1 MRPWIC
7 EKTQGRIRWC
17 FLCRQCGETGR
28 SVSTLGFDEFA
39 VEAGDVAQRNVLG
52 TFGCA
57 GTGVGTVAESEF
69 VHLVDHC
76 ARAAGTFNLTLGQ
89 ECELAYLCADEEHGR
104 AVLAGSHAGAA
115 ADAGSGVHSDVSHFL
130 RDGEAVGVRSSA
142 AVERNVAAGLLDLVE
157 CVAVDHEVTHNGECG
172 RAPGFDGDGVL
183 VVKFAHVEL
192 AGGDSLN
199 GAVGVSVD
207 VERTHAADTF
217 ATVAVKNYGLFV
229 AVDELLVE
237 HVEHFKER
245 ASG

>member
-1 MRPWIC
+1 MKRP
-7 EKTQGRIRWC
+7 KGASDGV

-57 GTGVGTVAESEF
+57 GTGVGAVAESEF

-76 ARAAGTFNLTLGQ
+76 ARAGTFNLTPGQ

-130 RDGEAVGVRSSA
+130 RDREAVGVRSSA
-142 AVERNVAAGLLDLVE
+142 AVERNVAAGLLD
-157 CVAVDHEVTHNGECG
+157 HGRMRCG
-172 RAPGFDGDGVL
+172 
-183 VVKFAHVEL
+183 
-192 AGGDSLN
+192 
-199 GAVGVSVD
+199 
-207 VERTHAADTF
+207 
-217 ATVAVKNYGLFV
+217 
-229 AVDELLVE
+229 
-237 HVEHFKER
+237 
-245 ASG
+245 